1 MQNIKIGLRI
11 KQRREMLD
19 ITQEELAKRMG
30 YKSKSTINKIEKC
43 INDVAQSNVI
53 NFAKALNTSEAFLMG
68 CTDDPNMK
76 VKFAVQSP
84 EELLDNLN
92 KAIPTT
98 HISISDD
105 IVNDDVS
112 PEVEQALELYKL
124 YKSATPQVQ
133 KAVEVLL
140 KPAES
145 QT

>member
-11 KQRREMLD
+11 KQRREMLG

-68 CTDDPNMK
+68 WTDDPNMK
-76 VKFAVQSP
+76 VKFAVQIP

-112 PEVEQALELYKL
+112 PEVEQALEMYKL